1 MKWILF
7 HIITLYFY
15 SKGVSLIPLVLRA
28 TFNATGGITF
38 TGNTLGLSRSAVLGV
53 PGDLDSIG
61 AFITTN
67 TTSRFGTFPL
77 GTTNNYV
84 NNSSSANL
92 VMPSGSTVLYAEL
105 IWGGSY
111 INGSVN
117 LSSAINN
124 PVTFITPTGTNSVI
138 PDPTTY
144 NAFDLGNGAQAYVRS
159 ANVTPLVQQ
168 AGAGTYTTGSVVGTI
183 IITGDSTANH
193 AGWTLAVIYNN
204 SSLPFRNMS
213 LRAGGILVSASN
225 ATTITG
231 FATPTSGSLGGR
243 ALFSAQEGDANRTG
257 DSAQFGPTSATLVS
271 LSGPNNFANNFFA
284 SQINNDAGLINTT
297 GTFGTLNQTNGAPG
311 TNIIG
316 GRQGWDITNVDISA
330 RLINNQSSAVL
341 NLTTSGDVY
350 IINANA
356 IQINI
361 NSPSINVV
369 KSASATGLVL
379 GDTYTYTVVVSNT
392 GTANAASVVLT
403 DVLPSGITFV
413 PGSVV
418 VGGTSRPTYDIL
430 SGVPIGTLNLGSSVT
445 ITYRATVSSIPTN
458 QTISS
463 SANTAFTFQSVAGG
477 ATISGVIPSNNLS
490 IPVYDPLF
498 TIVKSA
504 DTTNATVGDTVTY
517 TATIAN
523 TGNIGA
529 AVNYRDVIPAGTT
542 FVPGSFRVNGTVISG
557 ANPATGVN
565 IGALALGS
573 TTNVTFQVLV
583 NSLPAPPTLVNQGSI
598 SYTFQPPDGRTI
610 SGSALSNTLSIPVTT
625 PNVSVIKTAN
635 VTDTS
640 VGETITYTSVITN
653 NGLTTLQNIV
663 FTDASPAGTNF
674 IAGSFTVDGVIRPN
688 ANPAN
693 SISIG
698 SLQSGRTTTV
708 SFQAL
713 VTSVPSTSQI
723 SNQSSISYGSGSFTG
738 NVVSNIVSTPI
749 YAPNISA
756 LKSFN
761 ATSTAIGNL
770 LEVTLQLTNT
780 GNIGAQ
786 VQITDNIPPGTS
798 FVTGSVTLNGV
809 PIPTANPALGFSI
822 GTLGVNVTSTV
833 TFQLEVISLPTP
845 QTITN
850 TATINYVYTL
860 PSGRTQSGFLTS
872 NTVSIPVSAPNISLD
887 KITNTTE
894 AAIDDIITYSIT
906 VSNTGSGTVSSI
918 ILADLTPEGT
928 SFVTSSVRIN
938 GVAAS
943 TAVPSSGIAIGP
955 LGAQSSALITYQLK
969 VISLPASG
977 AIANQATAAFTSGSF
992 TGSSTSNTVTIP
1004 VYNAA
1009 ISLVKSTNTTLATAG
1024 DTLTYT
1030 IQISNSGNTVSSL
1043 TLSDV
1048 LPPEVSFVTNSVVIG
1063 GVPAPGAN
1071 PVSGFLISDVPAGG
1085 MTVVTFLVTINSLPA
1100 SQKILNQA
1108 TALYY
1113 YQTPSGRVLSGSTT
1127 SNSVVIQVS
1136 AQNVSVVTTTST
1148 ALAVVG
1154 DRVTYTTTIT
1164 NRGPS
1169 SITNVI
1175 LSDGLP
1181 QNVSFVPGS
1190 VLIGGVLAPNRSP
1203 LTGIPIGSLAPGAS
1217 AVVTFE
1223 VNVTMAVPSQ
1233 INNQSTVSFTSGVF
1247 SGTSTSN
1254 QTQIPITQPQIS
1266 LTKTADT
1273 NNATVGDTVV
1283 YTITAANSGNLPA
1296 ALIVSDT
1303 IPAGTTFT
1311 PNSVLVNGISIPGV
1325 SIIDGVSTGIIAA
1338 GATSVLSFSV
1348 TITSLPSPQFITNQA
1363 SSTFTFTTPDNRTLT
1378 GTALSNTVSFPVSSP
1393 NVLVTKTSS
1402 LADVSVGDIITFT
1415 VTVTNLGIEDVQNV
1429 LLSDPITG
1437 TSFIPGSVTINGGP
1451 NPTANPT
1458 GGISLGGIAA
1468 SASATVTYNVRVD
1481 SVPTPPEISSSASV
1495 SFTSGVFAGTTFS
1508 NAPIIPVYN
1517 PVLTAVKSASKINAT
1532 VGDTLTYSITVSN
1545 TGNFGASINLTDTIP
1560 AGTSFVPNS
1569 VLINGLPSP
1578 GSDPSLGIVSSSI
1591 TPGTSSTITFSVV
1604 IDTLPS
1610 PQFLSNQSFV
1620 SYSYTLPS
1628 GRTLGG
1634 NVSSNVSI
1642 VTVSAPNVTAVK
1654 ISSLTALTVGD
1665 VNTYTVTIG
1674 NSGIETVN
1682 NVVIT
1687 DALPAATSFVSGSVY
1702 VDGTQRPTANPS
1714 TGVTIGSITPG
1725 STVNVT
1731 FQYRINSIPTTSLS
1745 QIENRAIV
1753 TFTSGTFSGSTFS
1766 NTVSTPVYS
1775 PILSA
1780 VKTANTINAT
1790 VGDTVVYSITYTN
1803 TGNYGGSVVL
1813 TDLIPEGTTLIP
1825 NSVIVNG
1832 APVPGANPA
1841 TGMSV
1846 GVISS
1851 TATVLFSVV
1860 INTLPVSQQLSNQA
1874 TSTFT
1879 YTLPDGRTLNGSF
1892 ASNLL
1897 QIPVSSPNITL
1908 VKSAS
1913 VATAVVGDTYTY
1925 RVIVT
1930 NNGIANVNNAVL
1942 SDILAAE
1949 STFVP
1954 GSVTVDGNSRID
1966 ANPAGGINLGT
1977 IAPGNAVTVTFDVRV
1992 NTLPSAPYTIQN
2004 RSSVSFTSGAF
2015 TGASYSNTVNIPIYQ
2030 PIFQLLKTANSSNV
2044 TVGDTVTYFLN
2055 LTNTGNLPGI
2065 VTLTD
2070 NLPDGAVLVP
2080 NSVLINGVPQ
2090 PGVNPE
2096 TGIPVGNVAPGS
2108 NISITIT
2115 LQIIVDTLPELQ
2127 QLINQAFGTF
2137 TYAPPDGRLLG
2148 GNFSS
2153 NPLVIPVSSP
2163 NVTVVKTTSTGDAV
2177 VGDTITYTVVI
2188 TNNGIV
2194 EVENAVMVDPV
2205 PAGTEFVP
2213 GSVIVDGNA
2222 RPNANPNTGVTVGT
2236 IQEGAFSTIT
2246 FQVQVVTI

>member
-1 MKWILF
+1 M
-7 HIITLYFY
+7 
-15 SKGVSLIPLVLRA
+15 SLIPLVLRA

-38 TGNTLGLSRSAVLGV
+38 TGNTLGLSRSAVQGV

-67 TTSRFGTFPL
+67 TSSVFGTFPL

-124 PVTFITPTGTNSVI
+124 PVSFITPAGTNSVT

-144 NAFDLGNGAQAYVRS
+144 NAFDLGNGSQAYVRS

-168 AGAGTYTTGSVVGTI
+168 AGAGTYTTGSVAGTI
-183 IITGDSTANH
+183 VITGDSTANH
-193 AGWTLAVIYNN
+193 AGWTLAVIYSN

-231 FATPTSGSLGGR
+231 FATPTSGPLGGR

-297 GTFGTLNQTNGAPG
+297 GTFGTFNQTNGAPG

-356 IQINI
+356 LQINI
-361 NSPSINVV
+361 NSPTISVV

-379 GDTYTYTVVVSNT
+379 GDTYTYTAVVSNT
-392 GTANAASVVLT
+392 GTANAANVVLT
-403 DVLPSGITFV
+403 DVLPSGVTFV

-418 VGGTSRPTYDIL
+418 IGGTSGPTYDIL
-430 SGVPIGTLNLGSSVT
+430 SGVPIGTLNFGSSVT
-445 ITYRATVSSIPTN
+445 VTYRATVSSIPTN

-463 SANTAFTFQSVAGG
+463 SANTAFTFQSIAGG
-477 ATISGVIPSNNLS
+477 ATISGVIPSNNLP

-498 TIVKSA
+498 SVTKSA
-504 DTTNATVGDTVTY
+504 NTTNATVGDTVTY
-517 TATIAN
+517 TAAIVN
-523 TGNIGA
+523 RGNIGA
-529 AVNYRDVIPAGTT
+529 TVNYRDVIPAGTS
-542 FVPGSFRVNGTVISG
+542 FVSGSFRVNGTLISG

-565 IGALALGS
+565 IGTLALGS
-573 TTNVTFQVLV
+573 TTNVTFQVVV
-583 NSLPAPPTLVNQGSI
+583 NSLPSPPALVNQGNI

-610 SGSALSNTLSIPVTT
+610 SGSAVSNSLSIPVTL

-640 VGETITYTSVITN
+640 VGETITYTTVITN

-674 IAGSFTVDGVIRPN
+674 IIGSFTVDGVVRPN
-688 ANPAN
+688 TNPAN

-698 SLQSGRTTTV
+698 SLQSGRSTTV
-708 SFQAL
+708 SFQSL
-713 VTSVPSTSQI
+713 VTSVPSPSQI
-723 SNQSSISYGSGSFTG
+723 TNQASISYSSGSFTG
-738 NVVSNIVSTPI
+738 NTVSNTISTPI
-749 YAPNISA
+749 YNPNISA

-761 ATSTAIGNL
+761 TTSTTIGNL

-786 VQITDNIPPGTS
+786 VRVTDNIPLGTS
-798 FVTGSVTLNGV
+798 FVAGSVKLGGV
-809 PIPTANPALGFSI
+809 SLPSANPALGFSI

-833 TFQLEVISLPTP
+833 TFQLEVISLPVS
-845 QTITN
+845 QIITN
-850 TATINYVYTL
+850 TAVINYTYTL
-860 PSGRTQSGFLTS
+860 PSGLIKSGLLTS
-872 NTVSIPVSAPNISLD
+872 NTVSIPVSAPNISLV
-887 KITNTTE
+887 KTANTTE
-894 AAIDDIITYSIT
+894 AALNDTITYSVT
-906 VSNTGSGTVSSI
+906 VRTIGSGTATSI
-918 ILADLTPEGT
+918 ILADILPEGT
-928 SFVTSSVRIN
+928 SFVAGSVRLN
-938 GVAAS
+938 GVVLSAAI
-943 TAVPSSGIAIGP
+943 PSSGIAIGP
-955 LGAQSSALITYQLK
+955 LSAQSSAVVTYQLK
-969 VISLPASG
+969 VTSLPSSG
-977 AIANQATAAFTSGSF
+977 VIANQATAAFTNGSF
-992 TGSSTSNTVTIP
+992 TGFSTSNTVSIP

-1009 ISLVKSTNTTLATAG
+1009 ISLVKSINTDVATTG

-1030 IQISNSGNTVSSL
+1030 VNISNSGNTAASL
-1043 TLSDV
+1043 TLTDQ
-1048 LPPEVSFVTNSVVIG
+1048 LPSEVSFVTNSVVIG
-1063 GVPAPGAN
+1063 GVPAPGTN
-1071 PVSGFLISDVPAGG
+1071 PVSGILITNVPAGG
-1085 MTVVTFLVTINSLPA
+1085 TTVVTFLATINSLP
-1100 SQKILNQA
+1100 STQRILNVA
-1108 TALYY
+1108 TAAYY
-1113 YQTPSGRVLSGSTT
+1113 YQTSSGRVLTGNTA
-1127 SNSVVIQVS
+1127 SNSTLVQVS
-1136 AQNVSVVTTTST
+1136 APNVSVVTSAST
-1148 ALAVVG
+1148 PLAVVG
-1154 DRVTYTTTIT
+1154 DKVTFTTTIT
-1164 NRGPS
+1164 NRGS
-1169 SITNVI
+1169 STVGSVI

-1181 QNVSFVPGS
+1181 QNVSFIPGS
-1190 VLIGGVLAPNRSP
+1190 VVINGVLAPNRSP
-1203 LTGIPIGSLAPGAS
+1203 ITGIPIGSLAPGAS

-1223 VNVTMAVPSQ
+1223 VNVTMAVPTQ

-1266 LTKTADT
+1266 LTTTANT

-1283 YTITAANSGNLPA
+1283 YTVTAVNSGNLPA
-1296 ALIVSDT
+1296 VLLVADT
-1303 IPAGTTFT
+1303 IPQGTTFT
-1311 PNSVLVNGISIPGV
+1311 PNSVLVNGISVPGV
-1325 SIIDGVSTGIIAA
+1325 SITDGISIGVVPPG
-1338 GATSVLSFSV
+1338 GTSVLSFSV
-1348 TITSLPSPQFITNQA
+1348 TITSLPTPQFITNQA
-1363 SSTFTFTTPDNRTLT
+1363 SSTFTFTTPDNRTVT
-1378 GTALSNTVSFPVSSP
+1378 GSALSNTVSFPVSSP

-1402 LADVSVGDIITFT
+1402 LADVTVGDTLTYT
-1415 VTVTNLGIEDVQNV
+1415 VTVTNLGIEDIQNV
-1429 LLSDPITG
+1429 LLSDPATG
-1437 TSFIPGSVTINGGP
+1437 TSFIPGSVTVNGGA

-1458 GGISLGGIAA
+1458 LGINLGGIAPAA
-1468 SASATVTYNVRVD
+1468 SAIVTYNARVG
-1481 SVPTPPEISSSASV
+1481 SVPSPPEISSSASL
-1495 SFTSGVFAGTTFS
+1495 SFTSGVFASTTFS
-1508 NAPIIPVYN
+1508 NAPVIPVFN
-1517 PVLTAVKSASKINAT
+1517 PVLAAVQSVSKTNAT

-1545 TGNFGASINLTDTIP
+1545 TGNFGATIDLTNTIP

-1578 GSDPSLGIVSSSI
+1578 GSDPALGIVTNII
-1591 TPGTSSTITFSVV
+1591 TPGTSNTITFSVV
-1604 IDTLPS
+1604 IDTLPN

-1634 NVSSNVSI
+1634 SVPSNVTV

-1654 ISSLTALTVGD
+1654 LSSLSAFTVGD

-1682 NVVIT
+1682 NVIVT
-1687 DALPAATSFVSGSVY
+1687 DALPAATSFVPGSVY
-1702 VDGTQRPTANPS
+1702 VDGTQRPTANPA

-1913 VATAVVGDTYTY
+1913 AATAVVGDTYTY

-1949 STFVP
+1949 SSFVP
-1954 GSVTVDGNSRID
+1954 GSVTVDGNSRAE

-1977 IAPGNAVTVTFDVRV
+1977 IAPGNALTVTFDVKV
-1992 NTLPSAPYTIQN
+1992 NKLPSAPYTIQN
-2004 RSSVSFTSGAF
+2004 RSSISFTSGAF
-2015 TGASYSNTVNIPIYQ
+2015 TGASYSNTVITPIYQ
-2030 PIFQLLKTANSSNV
+2030 PIFELVKTASSSNV
-2044 TVGDTVTYFLN
+2044 TVGDTVTFFLN

-2070 NLPDGAVLVP
+2070 DLPEGAVLVP

-2090 PGVNPE
+2090 PGLNPE
-2096 TGIPVGNVAPGS
+2096 LGIPIGNVAPGS
-2108 NISITIT
+2108 NVGITVT

-2127 QLINQAFGTF
+2127 ELISQAFGTF
-2137 TYAPPDGRLLG
+2137 TYAPPDGRLLSG
-2148 GNFSS
+2148 TFSS
-2153 NPLVIPVSSP
+2153 NLLIIPVSSP
-2163 NVTVVKTTSTGDAV
+2163 NVTVVKTSSTGDAV
-2177 VGDTITYTVVI
+2177 VGDTVTYTVVI
-2188 TNNGIV
+2188 ANIGIV
-2194 EVENAVMVDPV
+2194 EVENVVMVDPV
-2205 PAGTEFVP
+2205 PVGTKFIP

-2222 RPNANPNTGVTVGT
+2222 RPNADPNTGVTVGT
-2236 IQEGAFSTIT
+2236 IEEGAFSTIT

>member
-1 MKWILF
+1 M
-7 HIITLYFY
+7 
-15 SKGVSLIPLVLRA
+15 SLIPLVLRA

-38 TGNTLGLSRSAVLGV
+38 TGNTLGLSRSAIQGV

-67 TTSRFGTFPL
+67 TSSVFGTYPL

-92 VMPSGSTVLYAEL
+92 VMPSGSMVLYAEL

-117 LSSAINN
+117 LSAAINN
-124 PVTFITPTGTNSVI
+124 PVTFITPLGTNSVT

-168 AGAGTYTTGSVVGTI
+168 AGSGTYTTGSVVGTI
-183 IITGDSTANH
+183 VITGDNTANH
-193 AGWTLAVIYNN
+193 AGWTLAVIYSNA
-204 SSLPFRNMS
+204 SLPFRNMT

-225 ATTITG
+225 STTITG
-231 FATPTSGSLGGR
+231 FATPTSGPLGGR

-297 GTFGTLNQTNGAPG
+297 GTFGSSNQTNGAPG
-311 TNIIG
+311 TNIVG

-361 NSPSINVV
+361 NSPTISVV

-379 GDTYTYTVVVSNT
+379 GDTYTYTVVISNT

-403 DVLPSGITFV
+403 DVLPSGATFI

-418 VGGTSRPTYDIL
+418 VAGTSRPTYDIL
-430 SGVPIGTLNLGSSVT
+430 SGVPIGTLNFGSSVT
-445 ITYRATVSSIPTN
+445 ITYRATVSSIPPN
-458 QTISS
+458 QTITN
-463 SANTAFTFQSVAGG
+463 SANAAFTFQSVAGG
-477 ATISGVIPSNNLS
+477 STITGVIPSNNLS

-504 DTTNATVGDTVTY
+504 DTSNATVGDTVTY
-517 TATIAN
+517 TAAIVN

-529 AVNYRDVIPAGTT
+529 TVNYRDTIPAGTT
-542 FVPGSFRVNGTVISG
+542 YVPGSFRVNGTQISG

-565 IGALALGS
+565 IGTLALGS
-573 TTNVTFQVLV
+573 TTNVTFQVVV
-583 NSLPAPPTLVNQGSI
+583 NSLPSPPTLVNQGNI
-598 SYTFQPPDGRTI
+598 SYTFQPPDGRSI
-610 SGSALSNTLSIPVTT
+610 SGSAASNTLSIPVTT
-625 PNVSVIKTAN
+625 PNVGIIKTAN

-640 VGETITYTSVITN
+640 VGQTITYTTVVTN

-663 FTDASPAGTNF
+663 FTDASPTGTNF
-674 IAGSFTVDGVIRPN
+674 VVGSFTIDGVVRPN
-688 ANPAN
+688 VNPAN

-698 SLQSGRTTTV
+698 SLQSGRSTAI

-723 SNQSSISYGSGSFTG
+723 TNQSSISYSSGSFTG
-738 NVVSNIVSTPI
+738 NIVSNTVSIPV
-749 YAPNISA
+749 YVPNISA

-761 ATSTAIGNL
+761 AASATIGDQ

-786 VQITDNIPPGTS
+786 VQITDNIPAGTS
-798 FVTGSVTLNGV
+798 FVTGSVILNGTN
-809 PIPTANPALGFSI
+809 IPGANPANGFSI
-822 GTLGVNVTSTV
+822 GTLGVNTTSTV
-833 TFQLEVISLPTP
+833 TFKLQVTSLQAP
-845 QTITN
+845 QIITN
-850 TATINYVYTL
+850 TATINYTYTL
-860 PSGRTQSGFLTS
+860 PSGRAQNGSLSS
-872 NTVSIPVSAPNISLD
+872 NTVSIPVSAPNISLV
-887 KITNTTE
+887 KIANTTE
-894 AAIDDIITYSIT
+894 AALNDVITYSIT
-906 VSNTGSGTVSSI
+906 VRNNGSGTVSSI
-918 ILADLTPEGT
+918 ILSDITPEGT
-928 SFVTSSVRIN
+928 SFVTGSVRIN
-938 GVAAS
+938 NVSVS
-943 TAVPSSGIAIGP
+943 TAVPSSGITIGP
-955 LGAQSSALITYQLK
+955 LASQTAAVVTYQLK
-969 VISLPASG
+969 VNSLPASG
-977 AIANQATAAFTSGSF
+977 AIANRATAAFTSGSF

-1009 ISLVKSTNTTLATAG
+1009 ISLVKSTNTTLATTG

-1030 IQISNSGNTVSSL
+1030 ILISNSGNTATSL
-1043 TLSDV
+1043 TLTDQ
-1048 LPPEVSFVTNSVVIG
+1048 LPSEVSFVTNSVVIG
-1063 GVPAPGAN
+1063 GIPAPGKN
-1071 PVSGFLISDVPAGG
+1071 PVSGFLVADVPAGG
-1085 MTVVTFLVTINSLPA
+1085 VTVVTFLVTINSLPP
-1100 SQKILNQA
+1100 SQKIRNQA

-1113 YQTPSGRVLSGSTT
+1113 YQTPTGRVLTGDAS
-1127 SNSVVIQVS
+1127 SNSVIIQVS
-1136 AQNVSVVTTTST
+1136 APNVTVVTSAST

-1164 NRGPS
+1164 NGGSS

-1190 VLIGGVLAPNRSP
+1190 VVIGGVSAPNKSP

-1254 QTQIPITQPQIS
+1254 QTQIPVTQPQIS
-1266 LTKTADT
+1266 LTKTAST

-1283 YTITAANSGNLPA
+1283 YTITATNSGNLAA
-1296 ALIVSDT
+1296 ALVVSDT

-1325 SIIDGVSTGIIAA
+1325 SIIDGINTGVIAA
-1338 GATSVLSFSV
+1338 GANSVLSFSV
-1348 TITSLPSPQFITNQA
+1348 TITSLPSPQLITNQA

-1378 GTALSNTVSFPVSSP
+1378 GTAQSNTVSFPVSSP
-1393 NVLVTKTSS
+1393 NVLVTKSSS
-1402 LADVSVGDIITFT
+1402 LADASVGDTLTYT
-1415 VTVTNLGIEDVQNV
+1415 VTVTNLGIEAVQNV
-1429 LLSDPITG
+1429 LLSDPVTG
-1437 TSFIPGSVTINGGP
+1437 TTFIPGSVTINGAP
-1451 NPTANPT
+1451 SVAANPSE
-1458 GGISLGGIAA
+1458 GITLGGIAP
-1468 SASATVTYNVRVD
+1468 SASATVTYNIRVS
-1481 SVPTPPEISSSASV
+1481 SVPSPPEISSSASV

-1517 PVLTAVKSASKINAT
+1517 PVLSAAKSASKINAT

-1545 TGNFGASINLTDTIP
+1545 TGNFSATMNLTDTIP
-1560 AGTSFVPNS
+1560 AGTTFVPNS

-1578 GSDPSLGIVSSSI
+1578 GSDPSVGIVSGNI
-1591 TPGTSSTITFSVV
+1591 TPGTTSTITFSVV
-1604 IDTLPS
+1604 IDTLPN

-1620 SYSYTLPS
+1620 SYTYTLPS

-1634 NVSSNVSI
+1634 NVSSNVSV

-1654 ISSLTALTVGD
+1654 LTSLTALTVGD

-1674 NSGIETVN
+1674 NNGIETVN
-1682 NVVIT
+1682 NVIVT
-1687 DALPAATSFVSGSVY
+1687 DALPAATSFVNGSVY

-1731 FQYRINSIPTTSLS
+1731 FQYRINSIPTNTLS
-1745 QIENRAIV
+1745 QITNRAIV
-1753 TFTSGTFSGSTFS
+1753 TFTSGSFSGSTFS
-1766 NTVSTPVYS
+1766 NTVNTPVYS

-1790 VGDTVVYSITYTN
+1790 VGDTVVYTITYTN
-1803 TGNYGGSVVL
+1803 TGNYGGNVVL

-1825 NSVIVNG
+1825 NSVILNG

-1846 GVISS
+1846 GVVSS
-1851 TATVLFSVV
+1851 TAIVMFSVV
-1860 INTLPVSQQLSNQA
+1860 INSLPVSQQLSNQA
-1874 TSTFT
+1874 ASTFT

-1892 ASNLL
+1892 VSNLL
-1897 QIPVSSPNITL
+1897 QIPVSSPNVTL

-1913 VATAVVGDTYTY
+1913 VSTSVVGDTYTY
-1925 RVIVT
+1925 RVNVT

-1942 SDILAAE
+1942 SDVLTAE
-1949 STFVP
+1949 TSFIP
-1954 GSVTVDGNSRID
+1954 GSVTVGGSSRLD
-1966 ANPAGGINLGT
+1966 ANPAGGINIGT
-1977 IAPGNAVTVTFDVRV
+1977 IAPGSTVTVTFDVKV
-1992 NTLPSAPYTIQN
+1992 NTLPRSPYTVQN
-2004 RSSVSFTSGAF
+2004 RSSISFTSGAF
-2015 TGASYSNTVNIPIYQ
+2015 TGASYSNTVSTSIYQ
-2030 PIFQLLKTANSSNV
+2030 PIFQLVKTASTSNA

-2055 LTNTGNLPGI
+2055 LTNTGNLPGL

-2070 NLPDGAVLVP
+2070 DLPEGAVLVP

-2096 TGIPVGNVAPGS
+2096 TGIPLGNVAPGA
-2108 NISITIT
+2108 NINITVT
-2115 LQIIVDTLPELQ
+2115 LQIVIDTLPDLQ
-2127 QLINQAFGTF
+2127 QLINQATGTY
-2137 TYAPPDGRLLG
+2137 TYIPPDGRLLSG
-2148 GNFSS
+2148 SFNS
-2153 NPLVIPVSSP
+2153 NALVIPVSSP

-2205 PAGTEFVP
+2205 PVGTTFVS
-2213 GSVIVDGNA
+2213 GSVIVDGNP

-2236 IQEGAFSTIT
+2236 IQEGASSTIT